1 MIYAFD
7 ICMYFIT
14 NKFLTKLFKISPFSS
29 FKVTANPFSARLG
42 YCSVPFQQFY
52 TGKYLEVGFGE
63 NIWS

>member
-14 NKFLTKLFKISPFSS
+14 KYFLTKLFKISPFSS

-42 YCSVPFQQFY
+42 YRSTDLYWEIFG
-52 TGKYLEVGFGE
+52 GKV
-63 NIWS
+63 